1 MKLTVKIWSKLVQKR
16 LREWVWSFQ
25 QKDQVYQSDQI
36 GHFFWSEKVQKK
48 WSFQISLSDQSSQ
61 NDQSSQYDQGS
72 QYDKISQHDKNSQ
85 SDQND

>member
-16 LREWVWSFQ
+16 LREWVRSFQ
-25 QKDQVYQSDQI
+25 HKDQVYQSDQI
-36 GHFFWSEKVQKK
+36 GHFFGQKK

-72 QYDKISQHDKNSQ
+72 QYD
-85 SDQND
+85 